1 MKKIGRYFVMSSIG
15 TFLAF
20 FPSKCVFRAF
30 IGDEK
35 ADVFMETEGEHSYIH
50 TDELAQ
56 QESDLESN

>member
-35 ADVFMETEGEHSYIH
+35 ADVFMETESEHSYIQANEH
-50 TDELAQ
+50 PKE
-56 QESDLESN
+56 EHLESN